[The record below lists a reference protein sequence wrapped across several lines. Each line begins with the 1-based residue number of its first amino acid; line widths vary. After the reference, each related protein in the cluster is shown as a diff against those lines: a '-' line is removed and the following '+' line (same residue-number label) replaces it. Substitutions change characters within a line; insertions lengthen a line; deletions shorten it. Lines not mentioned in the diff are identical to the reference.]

1 MIQLDEILYNAVQ
14 ADAALMEAVGG
25 RVVSTCFEVS
35 PDDKDNTP
43 LPCIIIND
51 NGRQAQP
58 ETKDSCWLLS
68 EWKVQAD
75 IEVDAES
82 PKDVDRIIEMC
93 NRAVAAYV
101 ATLDYADTPQLDSI
115 QTAGKAWDWMKPC
128 YHDRLIYQCIVY
140 KKYTDNGQEE

>member
-35 PDDKDNTP
+35 PDDKDNTL

-51 NGRQAQP
+51 DGRQAQP
-58 ETKDSCWLLS
+58 ETKDSGWLLS

-82 PKDVDRIIEMC
+82 PKDVDRIIEMA

-101 ATLDYADTPQLDSI
+101 ATLPYADTPQLDSI
-115 QTAGKAWDWMKPC
+115 QTQGKAWDWMKPC
-128 YHDRLIYQCIVY
+128 YHDRLIYQCTVY
-140 KKYTDNGQEE
+140 KTYDNDGQD

>member
-1 MIQLDEILYNAVQ
+1 MLQLDEILYNAVR

-35 PDDKDNTP
+35 PDDKDNTL

-51 NGRQAQP
+51 DGRQAQP
-58 ETKDSCWLLS
+58 ETKDSGWLLS

-82 PKDVDRIIEMC
+82 PKDVDRIIEMA

-101 ATLDYADTPQLDSI
+101 ATLPYADTPQLDSI
-115 QTAGKAWDWMKPC
+115 QTQGKAWDWMKPC
-128 YHDRLIYQCIVY
+128 YHDRLIYQCTVY
-140 KKYTDNGQEE
+140 KTYDNDGQD

>member
-1 MIQLDEILYNAVQ
+1 MIQLDEILYNAVR

-58 ETKDSCWLLS
+58 ETKDSGWLLS

-128 YHDRLIYQCIVY
+128 YHGRLIYQCIVY

>member
-140 KKYTDNGQEE
+140 QKYTDNGQEE

>member
-14 ADAALMEAVGG
+14 ADAALMDAVGG

-58 ETKDSCWLLS
+58 ETKDSGWLLS

-101 ATLDYADTPQLDSI
+101 ATLDYDDTPQLESI

-140 KKYTDNGQEE
+140 QKYTDNGQEE

>member
-101 ATLDYADTPQLDSI
+101 ATLDYADTPQLESI

-128 YHDRLIYQCIVY
+128 YHDRLIYQCTVY
-140 KKYTDNGQEE
+140 QKYTDNGQEE

>member
-101 ATLDYADTPQLDSI
+101 ATLDYADTPQLESI

-140 KKYTDNGQEE
+140 QKYTDNEQEE

>member
-1 MIQLDEILYNAVQ
+1 MLQLDEILYNAVK
-14 ADAALMEAVGG
+14 ADAALMEAIGG

-51 NGRQAQP
+51 DGRQAQP
-58 ETKDSCWLLS
+58 ETKDSGWLLS
-68 EWKVQAD
+68 DWKVQAD

-82 PKDVDRIIEMC
+82 PKEVDRLIEMA

-101 ATLDYADTPQLDSI
+101 ATLPYADTPQLDSI
-115 QTAGKAWDWMKPC
+115 QTAGKNWDWMKPC
-128 YHDRLIYQCIVY
+128 YHDRQINSFTVY
-140 KKYTDNGQEE
+140 KTYDNNE

>member
-1 MIQLDEILYNAVQ
+1 MLQLDEILYNAVK

-51 NGRQAQP
+51 DGRQAQP
-58 ETKDSCWLLS
+58 ETKDSTWLLTD
-68 EWKVQAD
+68 WKVQAD
-75 IEVDAES
+75 IEVDADS
-82 PKDVDRIIEMC
+82 PKEVDRLIEMA

-101 ATLDYADTPQLDSI
+101 ATLPYADTPQLDSI
-115 QTAGKAWDWMKPC
+115 QTQGKNWDWMKPC
-128 YHDRLIYQCIVY
+128 YYDTLHYQCEMEIDLNEVN
-140 KKYTDNGQEE
+140 NG